1 MASNTTVQLTEI
13 EHRLI
18 ASWIAGDPTFH
29 ERILSDDWTVT
40 EPTGSIL
47 TKADVLRDS
56 FAGER
61 EITRG
66 QIDEIRVRDFGTF
79 ALVTGRTSVTGRIDG
94 QQIDII
100 LRFTDVFTI
109 TNGEWRCVASHGTFV
124 NE

>member
-1 MASNTTVQLTEI
+1 MPSNTTVQLTEI

-18 ASWIAGDPTFH
+18 SAWVAGDPTFH

-40 EPTGSIL
+40 EPTGRIL

-66 QIDEIRVRDFGTF
+66 EIDQIVVREFGNF
-79 ALVTGRTSVTGRIDG
+79 ALVTGRTRVTGRIEG
-94 QQIDII
+94 QDVDIA
-100 LRFTDVFTI
+100 LRFTDVFTVMD
-109 TNGEWRCVASHGTFV
+109 GEWRCVASHGTFV
-124 NE
+124 DE

>member
-1 MASNTTVQLTEI
+1 MPSNTTVQLTEI

-18 ASWIAGDPTFH
+18 SAWVAGDPTLH
-29 ERILSDDWTVT
+29 ERILADAWTVV
-40 EPTGSIL
+40 EPTGRIL

-66 QIDEIRVRDFGTF
+66 EIDQIKVRDFGSF
-79 ALVTGRTSVTGRIDG
+79 AIVTGRTRVAGRIGG
-94 QQIDII
+94 QGVDIA

-109 TNGEWRCVASHGTFV
+109 SGGEWRCAASHGTFV

>member
-1 MASNTTVQLTEI
+1 MTSNTTVQLTEI
-13 EHRLI
+13 EHRLM

-29 ERILSDDWTVT
+29 ERILSDDWTVI
-40 EPTGSIL
+40 EPTGHIFA
-47 TKADVLRDS
+47 KAEVLRDS

-61 EITRG
+61 DITRG
-66 QIDEIRVRDFGTF
+66 QIDQISVRDFGSF
-79 ALVTGRTSVTGRIDG
+79 ALVTGRTRVQGRVDG
-94 QQIDII
+94 QQIDVT